1 MADKN
6 FLLNTDMT
14 QSISIDPSALLTTST
29 INALH
34 FPDLTTS
41 GISDSGGGGGGG
53 GGSNRI
59 INLNLDGVGMCES
72 MTESFCSINGQ
83 DETIIGNNTN
93 GLQNDASTI
102 NNLKNLGKKES
113 LNTQKKRRS
122 RKAQYDA
129 ATDGLLSL
137 DKIETVHIDD
147 EHHETDDTWLFQIPG
162 GGNKNNLTSENIF
175 SWVHKEF
182 KENDINATKHRL
194 LCKLDDMSH
203 ARTIRS
209 LSCHNFAANQTS
221 DGVKRSSTEQQVNPG
236 ININE
241 NKFILHPQISLSDL
255 LENALYL
262 TEIFTLSSKKL
273 QLSTI
278 SLDSIEKD
286 HDQFDLFLY
295 DSLNDESSDDDNEQ
309 FYDCSNDTPLIQT
322 ITNERQLIE
331 QLTRRYSS
339 LDSLDNYD
347 NTLSRS
353 KPVTN
358 VGRMTSPLRTST
370 PIFNTS
376 GNTRPTS
383 PISSSPL
390 RHTITITNNTVRSRE
405 VSKERER
412 EPLDYTDLE
421 VMAKVQLENLRQAER
436 QGPLSKRFGGSSNTL
451 LSTDSRDVSP
461 SSVFGGTRNTSPVGN
476 NGYITPRRSYSPSP
490 AAAGGR
496 IPIRKNSFV
505 VTESQ
510 YTHVL
515 PSVSPRATSP
525 AIRTGQW
532 SGRVTPSALET
543 CMETSFISS
552 NSPLQSSLLPNNAD
566 NTFIDSA
573 PGGSNVSLASI
584 SSSATITMTNQ
595 QGQKPPLVPRSAIGR
610 NGIKPNNHR
619 RSNTQ
624 TISTNIP
631 NGYDLPDVTD
641 TKPSTS
647 INRTST
653 TPTNSSNTN
662 RPRPPISRPLQSYR
676 GSQTSYNNNVK
687 VSPAPQKNIKKSTN
701 DFGTTYTAKQFVSND
716 NNLLN
721 DVSNKPLTT
730 PNRSQIVSQRR
741 TPTQSSVEKLP
752 PSSSSVDMMATTL
765 VNNEQTSIP
774 RSSSSLS
781 QSRKSGIPT
790 IGKPRPSIS
799 TATRPTSTN
808 VIPSSQSS
816 DSMMVT
822 RNIRTP
828 ATAARPQIPDNMS
841 PTSSWN
847 EGCF

>member
-1 MADKN
+1 MTDKN
-6 FLLNTDMT
+6 FLLNNDMT
-14 QSISIDPSALLTTST
+14 QSISLDPSALLTTST

-41 GISDSGGGGGGG
+41 GISDSGGGN
-53 GGSNRI
+53 GSRGMK
-59 INLNLDGVGMCES
+59 LNLDGIGMCES
-72 MTESFCSINGQ
+72 MTESFCSINEQ
-83 DETIIGNNTN
+83 DESNTGNNNIN
-93 GLQNDASTI
+93 GLQNDITI
-102 NNLKNLGKKES
+102 KTNLKNIGKKES

-129 ATDGLLSL
+129 SIDGLSL
-137 DKIETVHIDD
+137 DQIETVHVDD
-147 EHHETDDTWLFQIPG
+147 EHNEPDDAWLFQVPG
-162 GGNKNNLTSENIF
+162 GENKNNSTSDNIF

-194 LCKLDDMSH
+194 LCKLDDMAH

-209 LSCHNFAANQTS
+209 VSCHNFIPNQTL
-221 DGVKRSSTEQQVNPG
+221 DNFKRSSTEQQVHPG
-236 ININE
+236 INLNNE
-241 NKFILHPQISLSDL
+241 NIFILHPQISSSDL
-255 LENALYL
+255 IENALYL
-262 TEIFTLSSKKL
+262 TEIFTLTQKKL
-273 QLSTI
+273 YLSTI

-286 HDQFDLFLY
+286 NDQFDLFLY
-295 DSLNDESSDDDNEQ
+295 DSLNDESSDDDDNEQ
-309 FYDCSNDTPLIQT
+309 FYDCSNDTTLIQT
-322 ITNERQLIE
+322 ITNECRLIE
-331 QLTRRYSS
+331 QLTRRCSS

-347 NTLSRS
+347 NKLSHCS

-358 VGRMTSPLRTST
+358 GSRMISPLRTST
-370 PIFNTS
+370 PIFNNS

-383 PISSSPL
+383 PASSSPL
-390 RHTITITNNTVRSRE
+390 RHTITLTNNTVRSRD

-451 LSTDSRDVSP
+451 ITTDSRDVSP

-476 NGYITPRRSYSPSP
+476 NGYLTPRRGYSPNP
-490 AAAGGR
+490 ASNVGGR

-510 YTHVL
+510 YTDVL
-515 PSVSPRATSP
+515 PTVSPRSTSP

-543 CMETSFISS
+543 YQHG
-552 NSPLQSSLLPNNAD
+552 N
-566 NTFIDSA
+566 
-573 PGGSNVSLASI
+573 
-584 SSSATITMTNQ
+584 
-595 QGQKPPLVPRSAIGR
+595 KPPVVPKSAIAK
-610 NGIKPNNHR
+610 NGVKPNNHR

-624 TISTNIP
+624 TISTNIS
-631 NGYDLPDVTD
+631 NGYNLPDVTD
-641 TKPSTS
+641 TKSSTS
-647 INRTST
+647 INRTNT
-653 TPTNSSNTN
+653 TISTNSSTTN
-662 RPRPPISRPLQSYR
+662 RLRPPVSRPLQNYR
-676 GSQTSYNNNVK
+676 GSQTSYNNNNNNNNNPK
-687 VSPAPQKNIKKSTN
+687 VQSTLQKPIKKSTN
-701 DFGTTYTAKQFVSND
+701 DFGTTYTAKQLASND

-741 TPTQSSVEKLP
+741 IPIQSSSIEKFP
-752 PSSSSVDMMATTL
+752 PSSSSMDMTTTL
-765 VNNEQTSIP
+765 VNNGQTSIP

-781 QSRKSGIPT
+781 QGRKSGIPT
-790 IGKPRPSIS
+790 IGKQQRPSIP
-799 TATRPTSTN
+799 TATTRTTSTN

-816 DSMMVT
+816 DSMMIN

-828 ATAARPQIPDNMS
+828 TSITRPQIPDNMS

-847 EGCF
+847 EGCY

>member
-543 CMETSFISS
+543 Y
-552 NSPLQSSLLPNNAD
+552 
-566 NTFIDSA
+566 
-573 PGGSNVSLASI
+573 
-584 SSSATITMTNQ
+584 Q